1 MSGAPASRAPIQ
13 AVPSSAKAAPKMYNP
28 ATTGRPLATSKTRAD
43 AGSGA
48 GVPEAFAGGSYGPAS
63 AAGGGS
69 AAYGGGSAYPT
80 GTSGRAPVLD
90 ESQQCHSRFMKL
102 TTKALPSTSVAASKS
117 GIPLAVHLHPM
128 AEEPGAGQLPLVNFG
143 DAGVQRCGRCRAYIH
158 PFVHFINGGRQWRCS
173 MCGKLNDIPAPY
185 YCPLDDQGRRTD
197 LADHPELTQGSVE
210 IVAPAEYMVRPPQ
223 APVYMFVIDVSHQAV
238 DSGMLKHAVAAI
250 KKCVTEDL
258 LPGSERT
265 QIGFITFDS
274 AVHFYN
280 LKSSLTSAQMH
291 VVSDITDLFLPI
303 PDDLLVN
310 LPESLNV
317 VEALLDSL
325 PDMFANTRN
334 VESAMGPAVEAA
346 YKVMRHIGGKMIV
359 MQSSLPS
366 QGAGRLRH
374 RENPKMLGGDL
385 EHTLLAPGSPYYKN
399 IALEFSKQQISV
411 DMFLACKTYTDVA
424 TLSQLSRYSGGE
436 TYHYPGF
443 DADID
448 GPRLYHDLMHDLTRT
463 TGFEA
468 VMRVRCTKGLRVT
481 NFHGNF
487 FIRGSDLL
495 ALPNV
500 TSDTTCTA
508 ELEHVEVLN
517 PSTLITVQAALLYTS
532 STGERRITVHTKA
545 VTVTSVLAEI
555 FRRCD
560 IDALCGALAKQ
571 SLDRACRVGFT
582 TARVWLHRRCVDIV
596 RSYRVSTTSGFGAT
610 GQQQE
615 MLPENLQLL
624 PLYTMALEKSP
635 LLRGGNDLTSDV
647 RSALMFRVRNMSNAA
662 STRFIH
668 PSLYFLHNLNAD
680 DCMPVA
686 DGAKDKDGAA
696 VATVGI
702 STRIKAPNTMGL
714 SAATL
719 TADGMALLDDGVEMF
734 LWVGRA
740 VDPSLLNS
748 LFGVPS
754 LDTVDCSKLVVQP
767 RDNDFSRRVCALLS
781 ALRESCSQQPKLHV
795 VRAGQN
801 NAAEVRFLWRLVEDP
816 ASYPGGKISYKDF
829 YGQIHRESQQAAPA
843 PGTGVHTGAAGFAG
857 ARRG

>member
-1 MSGAPASRAPIQ
+1 MCTLWLCAWLCV
-13 AVPSSAKAAPKMYNP
+13 AVC
-28 ATTGRPLATSKTRAD
+28 
-43 AGSGA
+43 
-48 GVPEAFAGGSYGPAS
+48 V
-63 AAGGGS
+63 
-69 AAYGGGSAYPT
+69 
-80 GTSGRAPVLD
+80 
-90 ESQQCHSRFMKL
+90 
-102 TTKALPSTSVAASKS
+102 
-117 GIPLAVHLHPM
+117 
-128 AEEPGAGQLPLVNFG
+128 PLV
-143 DAGVQRCGRCRAYIH
+143 
-158 PFVHFINGGRQWRCS
+158 
-173 MCGKLNDIPAPY
+173 
-185 YCPLDDQGRRTD
+185 
-197 LADHPELTQGSVE
+197 
-210 IVAPAEYMVRPPQ
+210 
-223 APVYMFVIDVSHQAV
+223 PVPHGA
-238 DSGMLKHAVAAI
+238 L
-250 KKCVTEDL
+250 CVVCL
-258 LPGSERT
+258 
-265 QIGFITFDS
+265 
-274 AVHFYN
+274 
-280 LKSSLTSAQMH
+280 
-291 VVSDITDLFLPI
+291 
-303 PDDLLVN
+303 
-310 LPESLNV
+310 
-317 VEALLDSL
+317 
-325 PDMFANTRN
+325 
-334 VESAMGPAVEAA
+334 
-346 YKVMRHIGGKMIV
+346 
-359 MQSSLPS
+359 
-366 QGAGRLRH
+366 
-374 RENPKMLGGDL
+374 
-385 EHTLLAPGSPYYKN
+385 
-399 IALEFSKQQISV
+399 
-411 DMFLACKTYTDVA
+411 
-424 TLSQLSRYSGGE
+424 
-436 TYHYPGF
+436 
-443 DADID
+443 
-448 GPRLYHDLMHDLTRT
+448 
-463 TGFEA
+463 
-468 VMRVRCTKGLRVT
+468 
-481 NFHGNF
+481 
-487 FIRGSDLL
+487 
-495 ALPNV
+495 
-500 TSDTTCTA
+500 CTA
-508 ELEHVEVLN
+508 
-517 PSTLITVQAALLYTS
+517 
-532 STGERRITVHTKA
+532 
-545 VTVTSVLAEI
+545 
-555 FRRCD
+555 
-560 IDALCGALAKQ
+560 
-571 SLDRACRVGFT
+571 LDRACRVGFT

-754 LDTVDCSKLVVQP
+754 LDTVDCSKVRRHLWLCGCGCVAVAVCVMWSSRLVCLCPQLVVQP

>member
-1 MSGAPASRAPIQ
+1 MSNPGGRSIPPPPMSGAPASRAPIQ

-571 SLDRACRVGFT
+571 CTSRAPLCSCVCGAVCVSLCVCCCVWCVAVAMWLWLSLCASRSCSSWYPLCCVPVHSSGPCVPCRVHHSPGM
-582 TARVWLHRRCVDIV
+582 AAQAVCRHCSVVPCQHHVWLRRN
-596 RSYRVSTTSGFGAT
+596 R
-610 GQQQE
+610 
-615 MLPENLQLL
+615 P
-624 PLYTMALEKSP
+624 
-635 LLRGGNDLTSDV
+635 
-647 RSALMFRVRNMSNAA
+647 AA
-662 STRFIH
+662 GDAAREPAAAAAIH
-668 PSLYFLHNLNAD
+668 
-680 DCMPVA
+680 
-686 DGAKDKDGAA
+686 DGA
-696 VATVGI
+696 
-702 STRIKAPNTMGL
+702 
-714 SAATL
+714 
-719 TADGMALLDDGVEMF
+719 
-734 LWVGRA
+734 
-740 VDPSLLNS
+740 
-748 LFGVPS
+748 
-754 LDTVDCSKLVVQP
+754 
-767 RDNDFSRRVCALLS
+767 
-781 ALRESCSQQPKLHV
+781 
-795 VRAGQN
+795 
-801 NAAEVRFLWRLVEDP
+801 
-816 ASYPGGKISYKDF
+816 
-829 YGQIHRESQQAAPA
+829 
-843 PGTGVHTGAAGFAG
+843 
-857 ARRG
+857 